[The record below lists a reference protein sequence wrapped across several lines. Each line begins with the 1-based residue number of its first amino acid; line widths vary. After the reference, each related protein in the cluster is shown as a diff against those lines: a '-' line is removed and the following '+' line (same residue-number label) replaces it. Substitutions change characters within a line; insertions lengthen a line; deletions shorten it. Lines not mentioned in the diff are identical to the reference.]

1 MRRLL
6 RGSISRAYPRKRLF
20 YKQSRN
26 HYGTVCCPSCKGFFR
41 RSFLASK
48 NLECYRGN
56 CCVITKGTRNN
67 CRACRYKK
75 CLNAG
80 MNPNANIVAL
90 PQVIGVPSVDPLFMN
105 AEEAKI
111 LASFYVNLERYCD
124 NSVFN
129 GNEIC
134 LQEEEFLINQM
145 LDASVEDLLMKRR
158 PQCPRFPIIWKPHQM
173 VSGKTFKRIYA
184 RLVVFFCDWVNH
196 IPLFKS
202 LCVSDKVQLFIAR
215 LTQVL
220 LLNMCYRTYK
230 EGCGGLLLGTGS
242 VFPFDKALRSQIEDD
257 QIRNMLSQVVDSV
270 FADVI
275 FPMKDLDINEDEYC
289 MLKATL
295 FLFEGFPFNQLTD
308 HGKEVLVRE
317 KQRHKAALVA
327 LILQKK
333 EANPAIDHL
342 FKLIQVEHL
351 TTTIEAVSNYI
362 DKEFGLMNLFSLSG
376 MRGNLVHECHVMKY
390 AFC

>member
-1 MRRLL
+1 M
-6 RGSISRAYPRKRLF
+6 
-20 YKQSRN
+20 N
-26 HYGTVCCPSCKGFFR
+26 
-41 RSFLASK
+41 
-48 NLECYRGN
+48 
-56 CCVITKGTRNN
+56 
-67 CRACRYKK
+67 
-75 CLNAG
+75 
-80 MNPNANIVAL
+80 MNPANIVAL

-105 AEEAKI
+105 AEEAKL

-173 VSGKTFKRIYA
+173 
-184 RLVVFFCDWVNH
+184 
-196 IPLFKS
+196 S

-308 HGKEVLVRE
+308 HGKEVL
-317 KQRHKAALVA
+317 AALVA